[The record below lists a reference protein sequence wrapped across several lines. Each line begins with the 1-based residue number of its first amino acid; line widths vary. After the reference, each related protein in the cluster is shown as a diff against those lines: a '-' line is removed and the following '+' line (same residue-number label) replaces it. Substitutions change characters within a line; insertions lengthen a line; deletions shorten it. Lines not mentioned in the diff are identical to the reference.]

1 MQNVNQIRR
10 MYQQVQMDR
19 LKNNWPTLFKTVNII
34 QDKERLKSCYR
45 LKNTNLPA
53 VQETWVWFLGWE
65 DPLEKEMATH
75 SKKLMDRA
83 V

>member
-53 VQETWVWFLGWE
+53 VQETWV
-65 DPLEKEMATH
+65 
-75 SKKLMDRA
+75 
-83 V
+83 